1 MAIDTY
7 NTTGEPKVIKE
18 VYIKKSRMLSM
29 GKFNFSPSLEQT
41 PKARSSKNSLSFS
54 MNRCQL
60 LVSKILKKTCYFQTT
75 LIIRLFWIFLIF
87 FSCSLEGF
95 SQGQERGLEDQ
106 VFSKIKVGSME
117 PRVHGDSLYFKVLGK
132 IPHTTSA
139 ASFLSRLQLL
149 LVGSQDTLDLGP
161 LTYERKGGIWNL
173 EQEAVLPY
181 QDWMEASSL
190 LLVHQSKN
198 SSGRLAPLYK
208 VLAVGVVAPQRLV
221 LLEDRMLG
229 EHLSDVGKYVHPSS
243 YQPTIA
249 QEATYV
255 LRFSA
260 GSSVLSSELGNQDVW
275 DKIRQF
281 IQKNSS
287 LKYVR
292 ITGLQSPEQ
301 AEGRSS
307 QLGYQR
313 AIEVEK
319 KFLEITPQ
327 LDPALVRVDS
337 RWNDW
342 FDFRKQL
349 ASYSGISEERK
360 EIYIEIL
367 QQAATFVEVGNQLR
381 KLPDFQKVSTALYPN
396 LRAVTIEIKAKP
408 YLGLSQEQI
417 QRLQQSLL
425 PKAKNKLSKE
435 EWAIAAAEAEV
446 WEEKGFFYSKLAE
459 YYPSPI
465 PYNNLAVVRMR
476 QAQLQ
481 TDAGSREILLEEALR
496 LLDACTQLGGLPQA
510 VFNQGQAL
518 VLLGDYWEGYKKIS
532 EVTVLAKGTELGRE
546 SELLRGALD
555 IRRGDYKLATLRF
568 ETPIT
573 EAKDYFNKGLAF
585 YLLGDYMQATLA
597 FEESVLMSR
606 ELGYGYYGL
615 ALVAMQ
621 LGQKDIATL
630 HLQKAIKNV
639 SLQRKV
645 VLDPHFKDLDL
656 KQVMS
661 GVE

>member
-1 MAIDTY
+1 
-7 NTTGEPKVIKE
+7 
-18 VYIKKSRMLSM
+18 
-29 GKFNFSPSLEQT
+29 LEQT

-54 MNRCQL
+54 MNGYQL
-60 LVSKILKKTCYFQTT
+60 LVSKVLKKTSDIQTM
-75 LIIRLFWIFLIF
+75 LIIRLFWFSLIL

-106 VFSKIKVGSME
+106 VFSQIKVGPME

-132 IPHTTSA
+132 IPHTSST
-139 ASFLSRLQLL
+139 ASFLAQLHLL

-161 LTYERKGGIWNL
+161 LTYDRKGGIWNL
-173 EQEAVLPY
+173 EQEVVHAY

-190 LLVHQSKN
+190 LVVHQSKK
-198 SSGRLAPLYK
+198 SSTRSALLYK
-208 VLAVGVVAPQRLV
+208 VLAVGVLAPQRLV
-221 LLEDRMLG
+221 LLGNRMSG
-229 EHLSDVGKYVHPSS
+229 EHLPEVGKFIYPSS
-243 YQPTIA
+243 YQPA
-249 QEATYV
+249 VGQEATFV

-281 IQKNSS
+281 LQKNSS
-287 LKYVR
+287 LQYVR

-307 QLGYQR
+307 QLGFQR
-313 AIEVEK
+313 AKAVEK
-319 KFLEITPQ
+319 KFFEITPQ

-349 ASYSGISEERK
+349 STYSGISEERK
-360 EIYIEIL
+360 EIYVEIL
-367 QQAATFVEVGNQLR
+367 QQAASFVEVGNHLR

-417 QRLQQSLL
+417 QRLQASLL
-425 PKAKNKLSKE
+425 PKAKNNMSKE
-435 EWAIAAAEAEV
+435 EWAIAAAEAEDC
-446 WEEKGFFYSKLAE
+446 EEKGFFYSKMAE
-459 YYPSPI
+459 FYPSPI

-481 TDAGSREILLEEALR
+481 TDTGSREILLEEALR
-496 LLDACTQLGGLPQA
+496 LLEAGTSLGELPQA
-510 VFNQGQAL
+510 LFNQGQAL

-532 EVTVLAKGTELGRE
+532 EVTALAKGTELGRE

-585 YLLGDYMQATLA
+585 YLLGEYMQATLA
-597 FEESVLMSR
+597 FEESVLRSR

-621 LGQKDIATL
+621 LGQQDIAIL
-630 HLQKAIKNV
+630 HLQKAIKNET
-639 SLQRKV
+639 LQRKV
-645 VLDPHFKDLDL
+645 VLDPLFKELDL
-656 KQVMS
+656 KQVMY

>member
-1 MAIDTY
+1 
-7 NTTGEPKVIKE
+7 
-18 VYIKKSRMLSM
+18 MLSM
-29 GKFNFSPSLEQT
+29 GKLNFSPSLEQT

-54 MNRCQL
+54 MNGYQL
-60 LVSKILKKTCYFQTT
+60 LVSKVLKKTSDIQTM
-75 LIIRLFWIFLIF
+75 LIIRLFWFSLIL

-106 VFSKIKVGSME
+106 VFSQIKVGPME

-132 IPHTTSA
+132 IPHTSST
-139 ASFLSRLQLL
+139 ASFLAQLHLL

-161 LTYERKGGIWNL
+161 LTYDRKGGIWNL
-173 EQEAVLPY
+173 EQEVVHAY

-190 LLVHQSKN
+190 LVVHQSKK
-198 SSGRLAPLYK
+198 SSTRSALLYK
-208 VLAVGVVAPQRLV
+208 VLAVGVLAPQRLV
-221 LLEDRMLG
+221 LLGNRMSG
-229 EHLSDVGKYVHPSS
+229 EHLPEVGKFIYPSS
-243 YQPTIA
+243 YQPA
-249 QEATYV
+249 VGQEATFV

-281 IQKNSS
+281 LQKNSS
-287 LKYVR
+287 LQYVR

-307 QLGYQR
+307 QLGFQR
-313 AIEVEK
+313 AKAVEK
-319 KFLEITPQ
+319 KFFEITPQ

-349 ASYSGISEERK
+349 STYSGISEERK
-360 EIYIEIL
+360 EIYVEIL
-367 QQAATFVEVGNQLR
+367 QQAASFVEVGNQLR

-417 QRLQQSLL
+417 QRLQASLL
-425 PKAKNKLSKE
+425 PKAKNNMSKE
-435 EWAIAAAEAEV
+435 EWAIAAAEAED
-446 WEEKGFFYSKLAE
+446 WEEKGFFYSKMAE
-459 YYPSPI
+459 FYPSPI

-481 TDAGSREILLEEALR
+481 TDTGSREILLEEALR
-496 LLDACTQLGGLPQA
+496 LLEAGTSLGELPQA
-510 VFNQGQAL
+510 LFNQGQAL

-532 EVTVLAKGTELGRE
+532 EVTALAKGTELGRE

-585 YLLGDYMQATLA
+585 YLLGEYMQATLA
-597 FEESVLMSR
+597 FEESVLRSR

-621 LGQKDIATL
+621 LGQQDIAIL
-630 HLQKAIKNV
+630 HLQKAIKNET
-639 SLQRKV
+639 LQRKV
-645 VLDPHFKDLDL
+645 VLDPLFKELDL
-656 KQVMS
+656 KQVMY

>member
-1 MAIDTY
+1 
-7 NTTGEPKVIKE
+7 
-18 VYIKKSRMLSM
+18 M
-29 GKFNFSPSLEQT
+29 GKLNFSPSLEQT

-54 MNRCQL
+54 MNGYQL
-60 LVSKILKKTCYFQTT
+60 LVSKVLKKTSDIQTM
-75 LIIRLFWIFLIF
+75 LIIRLFWFSLIL

-106 VFSKIKVGSME
+106 VFSQIKVGPME

-132 IPHTTSA
+132 IPHTSST
-139 ASFLSRLQLL
+139 ASFLAQLHLL

-161 LTYERKGGIWNL
+161 LTYDRKGGIWNL
-173 EQEAVLPY
+173 EQEVVHAY

-190 LLVHQSKN
+190 LVVHQSKK
-198 SSGRLAPLYK
+198 SSTRSALLYK
-208 VLAVGVVAPQRLV
+208 VLAVGVLAPQRLV
-221 LLEDRMLG
+221 LLGNRMSG
-229 EHLSDVGKYVHPSS
+229 EHLPEVGKFIYPSS
-243 YQPTIA
+243 YQPA
-249 QEATYV
+249 VGQEATFV

-281 IQKNSS
+281 LQKNSS
-287 LKYVR
+287 LQYVR

-307 QLGYQR
+307 QLGFQR
-313 AIEVEK
+313 AKAVEK
-319 KFLEITPQ
+319 KFFEITPQ

-349 ASYSGISEERK
+349 STYSGISEERK
-360 EIYIEIL
+360 EIYVEIL
-367 QQAATFVEVGNQLR
+367 QQAASFVEVGNQLR
-381 KLPDFQKVSTALYPN
+381 KLPDFQKVSAALYPN

-417 QRLQQSLL
+417 QRLQASLL
-425 PKAKNKLSKE
+425 PKAKNNMSKE
-435 EWAIAAAEAEV
+435 EWAIAAAEAED
-446 WEEKGFFYSKLAE
+446 WEEKGFFYSKMAE
-459 YYPSPI
+459 FYPSPI

-481 TDAGSREILLEEALR
+481 TDTGSREILLEEALR
-496 LLDACTQLGGLPQA
+496 LLEAGTSLGELPQA
-510 VFNQGQAL
+510 LFNQGQAL

-532 EVTVLAKGTELGRE
+532 EVTALAKGTELGRE

-585 YLLGDYMQATLA
+585 YLLGEYMQATLA
-597 FEESVLMSR
+597 FEESVLRSR

-621 LGQKDIATL
+621 LGQQDIAIL
-630 HLQKAIKNV
+630 HLQKAIKNET
-639 SLQRKV
+639 LQRKV
-645 VLDPHFKDLDL
+645 VLDPLFKELDL
-656 KQVMS
+656 KQVMY

>member
-1 MAIDTY
+1 
-7 NTTGEPKVIKE
+7 
-18 VYIKKSRMLSM
+18 MLSM

-54 MNRCQL
+54 MIGYQL
-60 LVSKILKKTCYFQTT
+60 LVSKVLKKTSDIQIA
-75 LIIRLFWIFLIF
+75 LIIRLFWLFPFF
-87 FSCSLEGF
+87 FSCSLVGY
-95 SQGQERGLEDQ
+95 SQGQEKSLEDQ
-106 VFSKIKVGSME
+106 VFSQIKVGPME
-117 PRVHGDSLYFKVLGK
+117 PRVQGDSLYFKVLGK
-132 IPHTTSA
+132 IPHTSST
-139 ASFLSRLQLL
+139 ASFLSQLQLL

-161 LTYERKGGIWNL
+161 ISYNRKGGIWNL
-173 EQEAVLPY
+173 EQEIVHAY

-190 LLVHQSKN
+190 LVVHHSKK
-198 SSGRLAPLYK
+198 SSKRSAPLYK

-221 LLEDRMLG
+221 LLGHGMPG
-229 EHLSDVGKYVHPSS
+229 EHLPETGKFVHPSS

-249 QEATYV
+249 QEATFV
-255 LRFSA
+255 LRFSP
-260 GSSVLSSELGNQDVW
+260 GSSLLSSELGNRDVW
-275 DKIRQF
+275 DNIRQF
-281 IQKNSS
+281 LQKNSS
-287 LKYVR
+287 LQSVR

-313 AIEVEK
+313 AKEVEK

-327 LDPALVRVDS
+327 FDPALVRVDS

-349 ASYSGISEERK
+349 ASYSGLSDERK

-367 QQAATFVEVGNQLR
+367 QQAASFIEVGNHLR
-381 KLPDFQKVSTALYPN
+381 KLPDFQKVSAALYPN

-408 YLGLSQEQI
+408 YLGLSREQFL
-417 QRLQQSLL
+417 RLQQSLL
-425 PKAKNKLSKE
+425 LKAKNNMSKE
-435 EWAIAAAEAEV
+435 EWAIAAAEAED
-446 WEEKGFFYSKLAE
+446 WEEKGFFYSKMAE
-459 YYPSPI
+459 FYPSPI
-465 PYNNLAVVRMR
+465 PYNNLAIVRMR

-481 TDAGSREILLEEALR
+481 NDTGSREILLDEALR
-496 LLDACTQLGGLPQA
+496 LLEAGTSLGELPQA
-510 VFNQGQAL
+510 VYNQGQAL

-532 EVTVLAKGTELGRE
+532 EVTALAKGTELGRE

-555 IRRGDYKLATLRF
+555 IWRGDYKLATLRF

-585 YLLGDYMQATLA
+585 YLLGEYMQATLA

-645 VLDPHFKDLDL
+645 VLDPHFKELDL
-656 KQVMS
+656 KQVVS

>member
-1 MAIDTY
+1 
-7 NTTGEPKVIKE
+7 
-18 VYIKKSRMLSM
+18 MLSM

-54 MNRCQL
+54 MNGYKL
-60 LVSKILKKTCYFQTT
+60 LESKVQKKPIEIQTT
-75 LIIRLFWIFLIF
+75 LIIRLFWVALFFL
-87 FSCSLEGF
+87 SYCLDGF

-106 VFSKIKVGSME
+106 VFSQIKVGSME
-117 PRVHGDSLYFKVLGK
+117 PKVHGDSLYFKVLGK
-132 IPHTTSA
+132 IPHHSGT
-139 ASFLSRLQLL
+139 ASLLSQLQLL

-161 LTYERKGGIWNL
+161 LTYDRKGSNWNL
-173 EQEAVLPY
+173 EQEVVLAY

-190 LLVHQSKN
+190 LVVHQSKK
-198 SSGRLAPLYK
+198 SSMRSTPLYK

-221 LLEDRMLG
+221 LLGQGMPR
-229 EHLSDVGKYVHPSS
+229 EHLPEAGKFIHPSS

-255 LRFSA
+255 LRFSP
-260 GSSVLSSELGNQDVW
+260 GSSFLTSELGNQDVW
-275 DKIRQF
+275 DKMRQF

-287 LKYVR
+287 LQYVR
-292 ITGLQSPEQ
+292 ITGLQSSEQ

-313 AIEVEK
+313 AKEVEN
-319 KFLEITPQ
+319 KFLEINPQ

-349 ASYSGISEERK
+349 ATYSGISEERK

-367 QQAATFVEVGNQLR
+367 QQADSFVEVGNHLR
-381 KLPDFQKVSTALYPN
+381 KLPDFQKVSAALYPN

-425 PKAKNKLSKE
+425 PKAKNNMSKE
-435 EWAIAAAEAEV
+435 EWAIAAAEAED
-446 WEEKGFFYSKLAE
+446 WEEKGFFYSKMAE
-459 YYPSPI
+459 FYPSPI

-481 TDAGSREILLEEALR
+481 ADIGSREILLEEALR
-496 LLDACTQLGGLPQA
+496 LLEAGTPLGELPQA

-532 EVTVLAKGTELGRE
+532 EVTALAKGTELGRE

-585 YLLGDYMQATLA
+585 YLLGNYMQATLA